1 MKFTDSHPEYW
12 KEYTNLQHIKHE
24 LIRNYLNS
32 WLPKLGRWSG
42 RILYLDTHAGRGKHL
57 MGDLG
62 SPLVALETILNH
74 AYRESHFGKCEI
86 VLFFIEI
93 DEQNVEALKKEIAAF
108 GKLPKQVKIDVICD
122 ECYGACAELVEK
134 LKEKNQN
141 LAPSFIFVDPYG
153 FKVPFAVL
161 RDLMSFERV
170 ELFVNIIW
178 RELSMAIAQ
187 GPEKPGM
194 ADALNYIFDGDS
206 WRELVGLEFDRQAH
220 ECINLFRG
228 LIGSKW
234 VTYIRMLGQNKKTR
248 YMLMHLTNH
257 DTGRDV
263 IKDCIWKVCPD
274 GGYYA
279 RQTDDPRQELLIQP
293 EPDLKPL
300 QDWVV
305 DTLEVRPMRWSALHE
320 ANRESMW
327 RIQHL
332 NEVVRSL
339 RHDGIIDGRKHTG
352 GFYPKTDPELF
363 LL

>member
-1 MKFTDSHPEYW
+1 MTFADSHPEYW

-32 WLPKLGRWSG
+32 WLPKLGSWSG

-57 MGDLG
+57 TGDLG
-62 SPLVALETILNH
+62 SPLVALKTILNH
-74 AYRESHFGKCEI
+74 SYRETLFGKCEI
-86 VLFFIEI
+86 VLSFIEI
-93 DEQNVEALKKEIAAF
+93 DKQNVEALKKEIEAF
-108 GKLPKQVKIDVICD
+108 GELPKQVKIEVICD
-122 ECYGACAELVEK
+122 ECYDACSGLVKK
-134 LKEKNQN
+134 LKEKNQS
-141 LAPSFIFVDPYG
+141 LAPAFIFVDPYG

-161 RDLMSFERV
+161 RDLMSFESV
-170 ELFVNIIW
+170 ELFVNVIW

-187 GPEKPGM
+187 GAKKPGM
-194 ADALNYIFDGDS
+194 AEALDYVFDGDS
-206 WRELVGLEFDRQAH
+206 WRGLVGLEFDRQADQ
-220 ECINLFRG
+220 CINLLRG

-234 VTYIRMLGQNKKTR
+234 VTYVRMLGHNYKTR

-257 DTGRDV
+257 NTGRDV
-263 IKDCIWKVCPD
+263 MKDCIWKVCPD

-300 QDWVV
+300 QKWVV
-305 DTLEVRPMRWSALHE
+305 DILKVRPTRWSALLE

-332 NEVVRSL
+332 NQVVRSL
-339 RHDGIIDGRKHTG
+339 HRDGIIDGRKHVG
-352 GFYPKTDPELF
+352 GFYPKNDPELF